1 MSELRIDAEEFEE
14 TAERN
19 KSKIRI
25 LELTEETI
33 RKDWVVIVILVV
45 IMKMTEETIRKE
57 SSNVYVLP
65 AGL

>member
-33 RKDWVVIVILVV
+33 RNHRISL
-45 IMKMTEETIRKE
+45 
-57 SSNVYVLP
+57 L
-65 AGL
+65 AGSDSEQTL

>member
-33 RKDWVVIVILVV
+33 RK
-45 IMKMTEETIRKE
+45 EP
-57 SSNVYVLP
+57 SNVYVLS
-65 AGL
+65 AGLCLRPKPLNLTMIAKMVIW